1 MEILRRLRLPTA
13 SLHTK
18 LTVTL
23 AILVVVVTAGSVT
36 FLIERLRLLN
46 WRAQ

>member
-1 MEILRRLRLPTA
+1 MAFLSRLRLATA

-18 LTVTL
+18 LTVAL

-36 FLIERLRLLN
+36 LLIERD
-46 WRAQ
+46 AQNA